1 MGKCQLQARH
11 LLLILHSVKTA
22 AIFLCS
28 SLLAFLPSCAPA
40 PSGLPEDQP
49 TRMRLHRT
57 TSFEDLQESE
67 RTRGGGVIATS
78 GERDWN
84 F

>member
-1 MGKCQLQARH
+1 MGKCHLQPGKLVFILRIMKP
-11 LLLILHSVKTA
+11 LLALVAFTVV
-22 AIFLCS
+22 
-28 SLLAFLPSCAPA
+28 AFLPSCAPVSA
-40 PSGLPEDQP
+40 GLPEDQP
-49 TRMRLHRT
+49 TKMRLHRT

-67 RTRGGGVIATS
+67 RTRGGGVISTS